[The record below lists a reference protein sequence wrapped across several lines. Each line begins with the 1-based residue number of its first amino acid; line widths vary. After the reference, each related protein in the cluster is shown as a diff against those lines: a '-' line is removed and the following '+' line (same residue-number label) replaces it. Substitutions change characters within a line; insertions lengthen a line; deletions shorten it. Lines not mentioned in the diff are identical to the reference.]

1 MFSDDDLKKA
11 LLTPKDWTQLSN
23 EERAST
29 LALSFIGFI
38 ARPINIPKDILE
50 KCCEAFNNNRG
61 KVENEIESILIV
73 LNKELR

>member
-38 ARPINIPKDILE
+38 ARPINIPKDIL
-50 KCCEAFNNNRG
+50 FQSN
-61 KVENEIESILIV
+61 L
-73 LNKELR
+73 

>member
-1 MFSDDDLKKA
+1 MAKKLRRINHA
-11 LLTPKDWTQLSN
+11 QN
-23 EERAST
+23 NFT

-61 KVENEIESILIV
+61 KVENEIETILIV

>member
-38 ARPINIPKDILE
+38 ARPINIPKDILK
-50 KCCEAFNNNRG
+50 KCCEAFDNNRG
-61 KVENEIESILIV
+61 KIEDEIESILIV
-73 LNKELR
+73 LNKE